1 MSGQMTGIGPVWIK
15 VDVAENEETV
25 DGVELIVLYSNIIVE
40 FTDFH

>member
-15 VDVAENEETV
+15 VDVTENEETV
-25 DGVELIVLYSNIIVE
+25 DSVELRVLYSYTTVG